1 MNAHTRNRWFTV
13 VDGTRVR
20 YLRRQHGL
28 SPAELAGQAGIGLS
42 TMLRIERQ
50 PGRLC
55 RTRTL
60 VRLATALG
68 QPPATLIP
76 AQPSPVDAPG

>member
-20 YLRRQHGL
+20 HLRRQRGL

-42 TMLRIERQ
+42 TVLRIEHQ
-50 PGRLC
+50 PGRFC

-60 VRLATALG
+60 ARLATALG
-68 QPPATLIP
+68 QPPANLIP
-76 AQPSPVDAPG
+76 AQPSPGDAGH

>member
-13 VDGTRVR
+13 VDGARVR
-20 YLRRQHGL
+20 HLRRMNGL

-42 TMLRIERQ
+42 TVLRIERQ
-50 PGRLC
+50 PGRFC

-60 VRLATALG
+60 ARLATALG
-68 QPPATLIP
+68 QPPTTLVP
-76 AQPSPVDAPG
+76 AQPSPGDAGH